1 MLGIVRE
8 LESRHIPS
16 PSGKMTW
23 PKRSIEQM
31 ITNEKYCGNVLVVKT
46 YTTPFPELKRTTN
59 KGEKKQYLSV
69 GAHPAIISEEKFK
82 AVQEERKRRSNK
94 VVTEDGSRRST
105 TRYSSKKKPSVG

>member
-1 MLGIVRE
+1 
-8 LESRHIPS
+8 
-16 PSGKMTW
+16 MTW

-31 ITNEKYCGNVLVVKT
+31 LTNEKYCGNVLVVKT

-59 KGEKKQYLSV
+59 KGEKKQYLSA
-69 GAHPAIISEEKFK
+69 GPHPAIISEEKFK
-82 AVQEERKRRSNK
+82 AVKEERKRRSNK